1 MARRSGGGVPSAQ
14 WRMVST
20 LASLR
25 RLWQPRLPLFWL
37 VIALNLMSST
47 MTSVLYALQPAGAMR
62 VLLTLFALLNTLA
75 GWWLLARLWRETAP
89 VEKDEGA

>member
-1 MARRSGGGVPSAQ
+1 MVPP
-14 WRMVST
+14 

-37 VIALNLMSST
+37 VVVLNLMSSA
-47 MTSVLYALQPAGAMR
+47 MTSALYVLQPTGAMR
-62 VLLTLFALLNTLA
+62 LLLTLFALLNTLA

-89 VEKDEGA
+89 LEKDEVA

>member
-1 MARRSGGGVPSAQ
+1 
-14 WRMVST
+14 MVTPLS
-20 LASLR
+20 SLR

-37 VIALNLMSST
+37 VVALNLMSSA
-47 MTSVLYALQPAGAMR
+47 MTSALYVLQPDGAMR

-89 VEKDEGA
+89 VETDEGA

>member
-1 MARRSGGGVPSAQ
+1 MVPPLS
-14 WRMVST
+14 
-20 LASLR
+20 SLR

-37 VIALNLMSST
+37 VVVLNLMSSA
-47 MTSVLYALQPAGAMR
+47 MTSALYVLQPTGAMR
-62 VLLTLFALLNTLA
+62 LLLTLFALLNTLA

>member
-1 MARRSGGGVPSAQ
+1 MATSFS
-14 WRMVST
+14 
-20 LASLR
+20 SLR

-37 VIALNLMSST
+37 VIALNLMSSA
-47 MTSVLYALQPAGAMR
+47 MTSALYVLQPAGAMR

-89 VEKDEGA
+89 AEKSEGA

>member
-1 MARRSGGGVPSAQ
+1 MVPPLS
-14 WRMVST
+14 
-20 LASLR
+20 SLR

-37 VIALNLMSST
+37 VIALNLMSSA
-47 MTSVLYALQPAGAMR
+47 MTSALYVLEPAGAMR

-89 VEKDEGA
+89 VEQDEKA